1 MIDRA
6 RRRRSLAPPGS
17 LSLKTMKPNGFSLV
31 ELLAAVAIGATT
43 LLIAIPAAQGLYAN
57 VRIHT
62 AGQEAAMTF
71 RVARLTAIASG
82 RETAVRIEIFPA
94 GYRLAVY
101 RDGNGNGVLT
111 KEIGSGIDRPAPG
124 SHGWDRG
131 DVRIGI
137 LHGVLVPD
145 PSSPSKP
152 LTGIDDPVRF
162 NRSDICSFSPLGEC
176 TPGSLYLTDGRSR
189 MAVVRIYNRTG
200 RIRVLYYTAG
210 ARRWEES

>member
-1 MIDRA
+1 
-6 RRRRSLAPPGS
+6 
-17 LSLKTMKPNGFSLV
+17 MKSRGFSLV
-31 ELLAAVAIGATT
+31 EILAVLAIVAMVA
-43 LLIAIPAAQGLYAN
+43 LIAIPSARGLYAS

-71 RVARLTAIASG
+71 RMARMTAIATG
-82 RETAVRIEIFPA
+82 REAAVRIEIFRD
-94 GYRLAVY
+94 GYRLGIY

-111 KEIGSGIDRPAPG
+111 KDILKGIDPPAKG

-137 LHGVLVPD
+137 LHGVRVPD

-152 LTGIDDPVRF
+152 LAGVDDPVRF

-189 MAVVRIYNRTG
+189 MAVVRVYNRTG
-200 RIRVLYYTAG
+200 RVRVLYFTAG
-210 ARRWEES
+210 SRRWEES

>member
-1 MIDRA
+1 VIDRA
-6 RRRRSLAPPGS
+6 RRSAAGPDFSSTMRR
-17 LSLKTMKPNGFSLV
+17 NGFSLV
-31 ELLAAVAIGATT
+31 ELIAALAIAATM
-43 LLIAIPAAQGLYAN
+43 LLIAIPSAQGLYAK

-71 RVARLTAIASG
+71 RMARMTAIKTG
-82 RETAVRIEIFPA
+82 REAAVRIEIFPA
-94 GYRLAVY
+94 GYRLAIY

-111 KEIGSGIDRPAPG
+111 KDILKGTDKPATG

-137 LHGVLVPD
+137 LHGVRVPD

-162 NRSDICSFSPLGEC
+162 NKSDICSFSPLGEC
-176 TPGSLYLTDGRSR
+176 TPGSLYLTDGRTR
-189 MAVVRIYNRTG
+189 MAVVRVYNRTG
-200 RIRVLYYTAG
+200 RIRVLYFTAG

>member
-1 MIDRA
+1 MRYH
-6 RRRRSLAPPGS
+6 
-17 LSLKTMKPNGFSLV
+17 GFSLV
-31 ELLAAVAIGATT
+31 EVLATLAIGATM
-43 LLIAIPAAQGLYAN
+43 LLVAIPSAQGLYAN

-71 RVARLTAIASG
+71 RMARMTAIATG
-82 RETAVRIEIFPA
+82 RGAAVRIEILPS
-94 GYRLAVY
+94 GYRLAIY

-111 KEIGSGIDRPAPG
+111 KDILKGIDPPSKG

-137 LHGVLVPD
+137 LQGIRVPD

-152 LTGIDDPVRF
+152 LAGVGDPVRF
-162 NRSDICSFSPLGEC
+162 NKSDICSFSPLGEC

-189 MAVVRIYNRTG
+189 MAVVRVYNRTG

>member
-1 MIDRA
+1 M
-6 RRRRSLAPPGS
+6 
-17 LSLKTMKPNGFSLV
+17 KTSGFSLV
-31 ELLAAVAIGATT
+31 ELLAATAIGASM
-43 LLIAIPAAQGLYAN
+43 LMIAIPSAQGLYAS

-71 RVARLTAIASG
+71 RVARMTAIRTG
-82 RETAVRIEIFPA
+82 REAAVRIEILPG
-94 GYRLAVY
+94 GYRLGIY
-101 RDGNGNGVLT
+101 SDGNGNGVLT
-111 KEIGSGIDRPAPG
+111 REILSGKDKPAPG
-124 SHGWDRG
+124 AHGWDRG

-137 LHGVLVPD
+137 LHGVRVPD

-189 MAVVRIYNRTG
+189 MAVVRVYNRTG
-200 RIRVLYYTAG
+200 RIRVLYYVAG
-210 ARRWEES
+210 SRRWEES